1 MVYYYEGVANLTEEE
16 GAHEKAFYG
25 ALQPI
30 MEKQHICGKL
40 FFKEKYNDILYVCK
54 SVRDGVPLKDL
65 KDQGYLQ
72 AHPWSSKYVVASFG
86 SSDVV
91 LVRGDETE
99 DIDHKQRP

>member
-16 GAHEKAFYG
+16 GAHEKAFYS

-86 SSDVV
+86 SSDV
-91 LVRGDETE
+91 
-99 DIDHKQRP
+99 